1 MPAAIASPP
10 SLRTLLVLGRV
21 SNLPTVW
28 SNCLAGWWLG
38 GGGSVRA
45 LLVLCVGASLMYV
58 AGMYLNDAFDAE
70 FDRQYRRTRP
80 IPSGA
85 IAESRVWTLGW
96 SLLGGGWVLVATLG
110 LGPAAWGALL
120 AAAIVAYDA
129 VHKAL
134 ALSPLLMASC
144 RFLLYLLA
152 ASTAVRGV
160 TGIAIW
166 SGVGLAGWIVGL
178 SYVAKRE
185 SVTGRLPRWPLAVLG
200 LPFVFAALYNTGD
213 FRLPAILAGF
223 VLGAWALWCLR
234 HTLEAGGRNLGL
246 TVSGL
251 LAGICLVDWLAVLP
265 GLSGT
270 LTFFLFFGAA
280 LLAQRQVPAT

>member
-1 MPAAIASPP
+1 MPPAATP
-10 SLRTLLVLGRV
+10 SLRTLLILGRV

-38 GGGSVRA
+38 GGGAAGPLVR
-45 LLVLCVGASLMYV
+45 LSLGASLMYV

-85 IAESRVWTLGW
+85 IAESLVWALGW
-96 SLLGGGWVLVATLG
+96 ALLGAGWLLVATAG
-110 LGPAAWGALL
+110 FGPAAWGVLL
-120 AAAIVAYDA
+120 AAAILVYDA

-134 ALSPLLMASC
+134 ALSPLLMALC
-144 RFLLYLLA
+144 RLLLYLAA
-152 ASTAVRGV
+152 ASAGVRGV
-160 TGIAIW
+160 TGLSIW
-166 SGVGLAGWIVGL
+166 SGVAMAGWIVGL

-185 SVTGRLPRWPLAVLG
+185 STSGRLPRWPLTVLG
-200 LPFVFAALYNTGD
+200 LPFFFTALINTGSY
-213 FRLPAILAGF
+213 RLPAILAGF
-223 VLGAWALWCLR
+223 LVAAWALWCLR
-234 HTLEAGGRNLGL
+234 HTFEAGGRNLGL

-265 GLSGT
+265 GIPGT
-270 LTFFLFFGAA
+270 LAFWGLFGAA
-280 LLAQRQVPAT
+280 LLAQRHVPAT